1 MLAERELACD
11 ELVLAG
17 GAPAEDYASAIGK
30 VCAMALTG
38 NASYAGI
45 TGPSLKKRL
54 EQIMSTPAVR
64 NAPRLLRALPGCVA
78 AVALLLRARRRRLQ
92 LAAAH
97 AWTEPLDLQTLR
109 ARMRIVEPEAQATGL
124 RHTRELLDDL
134 RRQRTDVGP
143 GFGGIAGSSRRR

>member
-1 MLAERELACD
+1 LDRWPAGTPTVASTIVWNGALSGLIDPFFSGGGALYGLLILAE
-11 ELVLAG
+11 
-17 GAPAEDYASAIGK
+17 
-30 VCAMALTG
+30 
-38 NASYAGI
+38 
-45 TGPSLKKRL
+45 
-54 EQIMSTPAVR
+54 
-64 NAPRLLRALPGCVA
+64 VA

-109 ARMRIVEPEAQATGL
+109 ARMRTVEPEAQATGL